1 MASNTMFQK
10 ILTWLKGVL
19 EKMLSKSSVK
29 QALNVEVNISTAMA
43 EALTTW
49 SQIYQNQ
56 SPWLSNDIK
65 SLNLGAAI
73 AGEIARA
80 VTIEMQV
87 EISGSARAEW
97 LAEQVDKVTDK
108 LREKLETG
116 CALGGLVMKP
126 YIQGDQIGVD
136 FVQADQF
143 YPISFDSNGNI
154 TACVFSDT
162 FQRGSEYFTRLE
174 YHSMTEQGCAVR
186 NAAFRSS
193 SRDVLGTPIS
203 LEAVD
208 KWAQLEP
215 EALITGVDRPLFAY
229 FRYPLANNI
238 DPASPLGVSCY
249 SRSVELIEQADRQWS
264 NLLWE
269 FESGQRA
276 LYVDVLAFGKD
287 ADGKPQLPNKRLYR
301 ALDAGGQ
308 ADALFQEWSPSFR
321 EQNLLAGLDAI
332 LRKIEF
338 NCGLAYGT
346 LSNPQTVDK
355 TATELKISQQRSYAT
370 VVDTQEAL
378 ETALEQLLWAMD
390 VWATIGSLAPRGT
403 YQTVYDFDD
412 SVIVDKDAQFQQDLR
427 LVGQGIMGKVEFRMR
442 NFGEDEATAKARI
455 VEIQSEQ
462 QPEPMFGP

>member
-1 MASNTMFQK
+1 MFQK

-19 EKMLSKSSVK
+19 EKMLSKSTVK

-43 EALTTW
+43 EALTIW

-65 SLNLGAAI
+65 SLNLGAAV

-87 EISGSARAEW
+87 EISGSARADW
-97 LAEQVDKVTDK
+97 LSEQLEKITDK

-126 YIQGDQIGVD
+126 YISGDQIAVD

-143 YPISFDSNGNI
+143 YPISFDSNGAI
-154 TACVFSDT
+154 TACVFSDVL
-162 FQRGSEYFTRLE
+162 QRGTDYYTRLE
-174 YHSMTEQGCAVR
+174 YHQMTEQGCVVR

-193 SRDVLGTPIS
+193 SRDVLGTSIS
-203 LEAVD
+203 LETVD

-229 FRYPLANNI
+229 FRYPLANNV
-238 DPASPLGVSCY
+238 DPTSPLGVSCF

-287 ADGKPQLPNKRLYR
+287 ADGKPMLPNKRLYR

-308 ADALFQEWSPSFR
+308 SDDLFKEWSPSFR
-321 EQNLLAGLDAI
+321 EVNLLTGLDAI

-370 VVDTQEAL
+370 VTDTQEAL
-378 ETALEQLLWAMD
+378 ETALEQLIWAMD
-390 VWATIGSLAPRGT
+390 VWATIGRLAPRGS

-442 NFGEDEATAKARI
+442 NFGETEEIARAKIA
-455 VEIQSEQ
+455 EILAETP
-462 QPEPMFGP
+462 QPDLFGVGA